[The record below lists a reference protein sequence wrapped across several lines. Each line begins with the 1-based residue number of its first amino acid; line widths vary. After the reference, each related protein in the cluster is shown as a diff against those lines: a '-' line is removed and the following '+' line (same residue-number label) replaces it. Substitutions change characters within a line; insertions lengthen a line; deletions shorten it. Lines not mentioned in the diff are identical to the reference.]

1 MTRCPVKSGHPV
13 QYIYIQDSL
22 EDVYFVNKTAHTGM
36 KQIHWNEKKLAEVTP
51 LYENG
56 GEPIG
61 RLLHYHPEKEPE
73 IWGMVGG
80 TGMWKRWHLAAFRR
94 MWRDR
99 NPAEAKRV
107 TKLREYHARAKR
119 KRAHA
124 KLEEAGNR
132 LKRLIAQRNQRPD
145 GDTK

>member
-1 MTRCPVKSGHPV
+1 
-13 QYIYIQDSL
+13 
-22 EDVYFVNKTAHTGM
+22 M

-73 IWGMVGG
+73 IWKMVGVVIG
-80 TGMWKRWHLAAFRR
+80 WKRWHLAAFRR

-107 TKLREYHARAKR
+107 TERREYRARAKR
-119 KRAHA
+119 KKAQA
-124 KLEEAGNR
+124 KLEQDGNR
-132 LKRLIAQRNQRPD
+132 HQRLIAQRSKRPD
-145 GDTK
+145 GDTQ